1 MRISPR
7 VPLLGSRRPDPSA
20 ATDGTPPVPPP
31 SPAPPPRPQPA
42 PQAAE
47 PAPALLSDHEIALL
61 RASVA
66 VVGPQAQEM
75 TVYFYA
81 ILFTRYPQVRELFPQ
96 NMDVQRDRL
105 LQGLLRIVDLVDDP
119 DNLVRFCSR
128 LGRDHRK
135 FGALSGH
142 YPAVGEC
149 LLSALARFAGPA
161 WDAELAEVWTRAY
174 GLVAQVMSQAA
185 DEDARR
191 APAVWQAEI
200 IRHVHHGHGIAE
212 ITVRPETVYPYTAGQ
227 YASMETPWQPRA
239 WRYYSPA
246 HAPRDDSTLTFH
258 VRAVPGGQVSPAL
271 VHWAKPGDRV
281 RLGPIQGEMVLDPN
295 SDRDLLCVAGGTG
308 MAPIQAL
315 VEQAARSG
323 IQRYVD
329 VFIGARTA
337 SELYGLDDMLRI
349 SQRHHWLSVR
359 AAVSHERIAGLE
371 GSLPEVLAEFGPWYG
386 HDAFLS
392 GPVDMVTQAV
402 GNLVRQGVPRERIL
416 HDPFDVPALEAALL
430 PRRVRGQ
437 SGAPGGEPVRGPH
450 VPGTD
455 DRFGAG

>member
-1 MRISPR
+1 M
-7 VPLLGSRRPDPSA
+7 
-20 ATDGTPPVPPP
+20 
-31 SPAPPPRPQPA
+31 
-42 PQAAE
+42 
-47 PAPALLSDHEIALL
+47 L

-66 VVGPQAQEM
+66 IVSPLAQDM

-81 ILFTRYPQVRELFPQ
+81 ILFTRYPQVRGLFPQ

-105 LQGLLRIVDLVDDP
+105 LRGLLRIVDLVDDP

-135 FGALSGH
+135 FGALSPH

-149 LLSALARFAGPA
+149 LLASLARFAGAA
-161 WDAELAEVWTRAY
+161 WSAELADVWTRAY
-174 GLVAQVMSQAA
+174 GLVAQVMSEAA
-185 DEDARR
+185 ELDAQQ

-200 IRHVHHGHGIAE
+200 IRHVHRGHGIAE
-212 ITVRPETVYPYTAGQ
+212 ITVRTEFPYPYTAGQ

-246 HAPRDDSTLTFH
+246 HAPRDDSTITFH
-258 VRAVPGGQVSPAL
+258 VRAIPGGQVSPAL
-271 VHWAKPGDRV
+271 VHWAKPGDQV
-281 RLGPIQGEMVLDPN
+281 QLGPTQGDMVLDPR
-295 SDRDLLCVAGGTG
+295 SDRDLVCVAGGTG
-308 MAPIQAL
+308 IAPIQAL

-323 IQRYVD
+323 MERHVD

-337 SELYGLDDMLRI
+337 GELYGLDDMLRI

-371 GSLPEVLAEFGPWYG
+371 GTLPQVLSEFGPWYQ

-392 GPVDMVTQAV
+392 GPIDMVTRATST
-402 GNLVRQGVPRERIL
+402 LVRKGIPRERIL

-430 PRRVRGQ
+430 PQRMRDQ
-437 SGAPGGEPVRGPH
+437 QGEPGE
-450 VPGTD
+450 D
-455 DRFGAG
+455 YA